1 MSAAEPSI
9 GPVEPLHPFVLGV
22 ESSLLLRPWRSRLDV
37 AGQGRAL
44 QMAQLH
50 GLPDLLT
57 RVLASR
63 DLHAGSCVAY
73 LDPTV
78 RSLMPDPDTLRDM
91 GPAVEHLVRAIRSGE
106 QVAVLGDYDVDG
118 AAATALLVD
127 YLRAAGLDP
136 AIHIPDR
143 MVDGYGPSL
152 QAIRNLA
159 AGGATLLITV
169 DCGSTSLVPLAE
181 AARLGLRTVVIDHHQ
196 LGTELPDTVAL
207 VNPNRHDDLSGLGTL
222 CAAGVVFMV
231 LVGLQ
236 RALKQQGFWTG
247 RTTPDLLEAL
257 DLVALATVADV
268 VPLIGLNRAFVTKGL
283 AVMARRG
290 RPGLAA
296 LFDVAGAEG
305 PPSPFHLGF
314 LVGPRINA
322 GGRIG
327 DSVLGTRLLLSRDPI
342 DAARIAADLD
352 RLNRERKVIEGA
364 AIEEAEAE
372 ALALLALDDGRAVVV
387 AAMEGWHPGIVG
399 LVAARLRERFDRP
412 AFAIALSEG
421 GGTGSGRS
429 IPGAD
434 LGAAVRLAVSE
445 GLLVKGGGHGM
456 AAGVTLLHE
465 RLEDFRAF
473 LERHFVGNVARLRAE
488 AALAIDATLSAGAVT
503 PALIDTLSAAG
514 PFGAGSPEPVV
525 ALPLHRVIDTGIMG
539 DGHCRVTLAARDG
552 SRIRAVAFRT
562 AGTPLADGLAAA
574 RGQFVHAAGTLTLN
588 RWGGGQPRAELR
600 LVDAALVADQ
610 PA

>member
-1 MSAAEPSI
+1 MPD
-9 GPVEPLHPFVLGV
+9 PLHALVLDV
-22 ESSLLLRPWRSRLDV
+22 DSSLSGRPWRSRLDL

-63 DLHAGSCVAY
+63 NLHAGSCVAY

-78 RSLMPDPDTLRDM
+78 RALMPDPDTLRDM
-91 GPAVEHLVRAIRSGE
+91 GPAVEQLARAIRDGE

-118 AAATALLVD
+118 AAATALMVD

-152 QAIRNLA
+152 EAVRRLA

-169 DCGSTSLVPLAE
+169 DCGSTSLGPLAE
-181 AARLGLRTVVIDHHQ
+181 AARLGLKTLVIDHHQ
-196 LGTELPDTVAL
+196 LGPDLPEAVAL
-207 VNPNRHDDLSGLGTL
+207 VNPNRHDDLSGLGSL

-236 RALKQQGFWTG
+236 RALKQQGFWNG
-247 RTTPDLLEAL
+247 GPAPDLLEAL

-268 VPLIGLNRAFVTKGL
+268 VPLEGLNRAFVRKGL

-327 DSVLGTRLLLSRDPI
+327 EAALGTRLLLARDPI

-364 AIEEAEAE
+364 ASEEAEAE
-372 ALALLALDDGRAVVV
+372 ALALLARDDGRAVVV
-387 AAMEGWHPGIVG
+387 AAMHGWHPGIVG

-412 AFAIALSEG
+412 AFAIALSES

-429 IPGAD
+429 VPGVD
-434 LGAAVRLAVSE
+434 IGAAVRLAVSE

-456 AAGVTLLHE
+456 AAGVTLRHE

-473 LERHFVGNVARLRAE
+473 LERHCGEDVARSRAG
-488 AALAIDATLSAGAVT
+488 AALAVDATLSAGAIT
-503 PALIDTLSAAG
+503 PALIDALAAAG

-525 ALPLHRVIDTGIMG
+525 ALPMHRVVDHAVVG

-552 SRIRAVAFRT
+552 CRIKAVAFRS
-562 AGTPLADGLAAA
+562 AGTPLATGLAAA
-574 RGQFVHAAGTLTLN
+574 RGQLVHAAGTLTLN
-588 RWGGGQPRAELR
+588 RWGGQSRAELR
-600 LVDAALVADQ
+600 LVDAVLVADY
-610 PA
+610 PVP